1 MSTNYIHIG
10 NLISEK
16 LKEMHL
22 KPADLARKISYSLPG
37 TTRFLKHASMQTKVL
52 QKICTALEYDFF
64 RHYSEIPNEE
74 EMKRIQVDTGRLEK
88 ELEESR
94 EKVAALQNEV
104 EYLKKIVALHEKKG
118 N

>member
-1 MSTNYIHIG
+1 MSTKYIHIG
-10 NLISEK
+10 NLIREK

-37 TTRFLKHASMQTKVL
+37 TTRFLQHESMQTKVL
-52 QKICTALEYDFF
+52 LKICRALEYDFF
-64 RHYSEIPNEE
+64 RHYSDIPNEE
-74 EMKRIQVDTGRLEK
+74 EVNRLQGDTGRLEK

-94 EKVAALQNEV
+94 EKVGALQNEV

-118 N
+118 D

>member
-1 MSTNYIHIG
+1 MSIKYIHIG
-10 NLISEK
+10 NLIREK

-37 TTRFLKHASMQTKVL
+37 TTRFLKHESMQTKVL
-52 QKICTALEYDFF
+52 RKICMALEYDFF

-74 EMKRIQVDTGRLEK
+74 EVNQLQENTGRLEK

-94 EKVAALQNEV
+94 EENEELRKEV

-118 N
+118 D